1 MQVAPA
7 IHKDFAQMIQNEIN
21 NEKFEYE
28 VIKDKDSLNRV
39 NQTIQTEG
47 LDKQLYLLESKL
59 DEGKRFTKNDII
71 IGERLI
77 QKYIKVEDS
86 EKAMQAV
93 ALTAETGTQAGQMVQ
108 VMSMI
113 RKLTSECQLMVLNHI
128 TKKLTYEYV
137 KTGEK
142 EITVSKEREKDIFYR
157 KKISII
163 VNTYYRYC

>member
-77 QKYIKVEDS
+77 QEYIKVEDS

-93 ALTAETGTQAGQMVQ
+93 ALTAEVGTQARQMVRA
-108 VMSMI
+108 MFMMI
-113 RKLTSECQLMVLNHI
+113 KLTPEGQLMALNRI
-128 TKKLTYEYV
+128 AQKLTNDYV
-137 KTGEK
+137 KSGERK
-142 EITVSKEREKDIFYR
+142 ITVSISRTQDIFLER
-157 KKISII
+157 KYQS
-163 VNTYYRYC
+163 

>member
-1 MQVAPA
+1 
-7 IHKDFAQMIQNEIN
+7 MIQNEIN

-39 NQTIQTEG
+39 NQTIQKEG

-59 DEGKRFTKNDII
+59 DEGKRFTKNDI

-93 ALTAETGTQAGQMVQ
+93 ALTAEVGTQARQMVQ
-108 VMSMI
+108 AMFMMI
-113 RKLTSECQLMVLNHI
+113 KLTPEGQLMALNRI
-128 TKKLTYEYV
+128 AQKLTNDYV
-137 KTGEK
+137 KPEERK
-142 EITVSKEREKDIFYR
+142 ITVSISRTQDIFLER
-157 KKISII
+157 KYQS
-163 VNTYYRYC
+163 

>member
-1 MQVAPA
+1 MVQVAPLV
-7 IHKDFAQMIQNEIN
+7 HKDFAQRIQNEIN
-21 NEKFEYE
+21 NGKVEYE
-28 VIKDKDSLNRV
+28 VIKNKDSFNRV

-59 DEGKRFTKNDII
+59 DEGKHLTKDDIVM
-71 IGERLI
+71 GERLI

-86 EKAMQAV
+86 EKAMYAV
-93 ALTAETGTQAGQMVQ
+93 TLTAEAGTQAGQMLQ

-142 EITVSKEREKDIFYR
+142 EREKDIFYR
-157 KKISII
+157 EKISII

>member
-1 MQVAPA
+1 
-7 IHKDFAQMIQNEIN
+7 MIQNEIN

-59 DEGKRFTKNDII
+59 DEGKRFTKNYII

>member
-1 MQVAPA
+1 
-7 IHKDFAQMIQNEIN
+7 MIQNEIN